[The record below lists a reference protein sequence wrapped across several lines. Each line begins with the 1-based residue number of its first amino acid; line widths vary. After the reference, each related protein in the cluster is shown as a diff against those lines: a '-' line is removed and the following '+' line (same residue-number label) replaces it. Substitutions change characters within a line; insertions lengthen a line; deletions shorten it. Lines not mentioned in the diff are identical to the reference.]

1 MGNRNGYQSS
11 DVCFGSKAAYLV
23 NANATKTG
31 MVELSAKRQKL
42 RISPNVPKLIT
53 TFIFV
58 TEPVLCTMTGQQE
71 RPMKHNSYEAIP
83 IWSWAAPMAAGLLLV
98 LKFSGVMSSDTG
110 LALILAS
117 FLLGGAVF
125 AAVHH
130 AEVLA
135 LRLGEPF
142 GSILL
147 AIAVTVIEVALIV
160 SIMVSGLAGSDAVA
174 RDTVFSA
181 VMIVLNG
188 IVGLCLVL
196 GAQRHHE
203 QSFQLQ
209 GTSVALAVLGTLAT
223 FALVLPNYTVAT
235 AGPHYSPTQLLAV
248 GAVSLVLYC
257 IFLFIQTIRHRDYFL
272 DSTDDK
278 TASDKIP
285 HHKPS
290 STVATIS
297 LVLLIVSLVAVVLL
311 AKMLSYPL
319 DRIVATAGL
328 PQTIVGVVIAGT
340 VLLPEGL
347 AAVNAALLNRL
358 QNSMNLALGSALA
371 SIALTIPAVA
381 VVSLLINQQ
390 LVLGLTPGSTV
401 LLLLTLFV
409 SALTLGTGRTNVLQG
424 AVHLVI
430 FTVFILLA
438 VVP

>member
-1 MGNRNGYQSS
+1 
-11 DVCFGSKAAYLV
+11 V
-23 NANATKTG
+23 
-31 MVELSAKRQKL
+31 
-42 RISPNVPKLIT
+42 
-53 TFIFV
+53 
-58 TEPVLCTMTGQQE
+58 
-71 RPMKHNSYEAIP
+71 
-83 IWSWAAPMAAGLLLV
+83 
-98 LKFSGVMSSDTG
+98 G
-110 LALILAS
+110 LALILAG

-160 SIMVSGLAGSDAVA
+160 SIMVSGLAGSDVVA

-188 IVGLCLVL
+188 VIGLCLVL
-196 GAQRHHE
+196 GAQRHYE

-209 GTSVALAVLGTLAT
+209 GTSAALAVLGTLAT
-223 FALVLPNYTVAT
+223 FALVLPNYTVT
-235 AGPHYSPTQLLAV
+235 TLGPHYSPIQLLAV
-248 GAVSLVLYC
+248 GTVSLALYC
-257 IFLFIQTIRHRDYFL
+257 IFVFIQTIRHRDYFL
-272 DSTDDK
+272 GSEDDK
-278 TASDKIP
+278 TASGDTP

-290 STVATIS
+290 GRIAAIS
-297 LVLLIVSLVAVVLL
+297 AVLLIVSLVAVVLL
-311 AKMLSYPL
+311 AKALSYPL
-319 DRIVATAGL
+319 DRIVATEGL
-328 PQTIVGVVIAGT
+328 QQAIVGVVIAAI

-347 AAVNAALLNRL
+347 AAVKAALLNRL

-381 VVSLLINQQ
+381 VVSLLLNQK

-409 SALTLGTGRTNVLQG
+409 STLTLGTGRTTVLQG

-438 VVP
+438 AVP